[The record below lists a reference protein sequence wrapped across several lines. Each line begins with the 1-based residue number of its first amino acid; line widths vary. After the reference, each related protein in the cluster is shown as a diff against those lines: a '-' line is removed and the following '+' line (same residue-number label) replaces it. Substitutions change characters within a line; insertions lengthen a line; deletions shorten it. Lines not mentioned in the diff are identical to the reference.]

1 MRGKKKYVFTHTSSH
16 KVYFL
21 EEKKSFMEAK
31 RKMIQHKEVKKE
43 DTV

>member
-1 MRGKKKYVFTHTSSH
+1 MFSHIQAVTKYSFW
-16 KVYFL
+16 KN
-21 EEKKSFMEAK
+21 KKSFMEAK